1 MGTVTM
7 VIAFSAILFCAMI
20 INLAAKPK
28 FAVRLTGIAVL
39 VTAIGGLLMYGY
51 GFSVVAEG
59 YLAII
64 RTTLAVCGMFVGKND
79 FAVMKEVPFFQNPA
93 VECVFWII
101 HLFALYATASAAIV
115 TVGGRLLKKLKLWL
129 IKRGNLVI
137 IYGVNEE
144 TIEFG
149 QQMVSRGEDS
159 ILFVDPS
166 PTPNGESAVMAMGC
180 VLCSDSTALIP
191 DKKFLRSIGAKR
203 GKRKIQLYALD
214 KDRIQNVEYAK
225 KLLRAFQAKEI
236 DAAQTS
242 LVLQEED
249 EEIGILFQASGEH
262 YGYGSVAVVSQSGM
276 VARLLV
282 QKYPPCRTL
291 HFDEQARATEDF
303 EALIVGFGKIGQ
315 AVLRQLVMNSQF
327 EGSHFHVGIFAPN
340 CHQVKGF
347 MAHDCKAMLDNYDIQ
362 FFAEDARSGAMY
374 DYLWEHRQ
382 SLKYIV
388 LCTGNEKLNE
398 EIECEIKKYLSR
410 VQNNAEVYR
419 CSYSGI
425 YSVSKNVIPT
435 HYSVYSPEVLCFG
448 EIDKRAI
455 ALNNYYCKGNPEE
468 ASSNWAKCDYFSRM
482 SNRAAADFQPAMK
495 WALGEERTKGLREG
509 KNVDEQTLENLGR
522 TEHLRWC
529 AFHFCMGFDT
539 MDEKTYAERA
549 AQYQQEVEQ
558 NGASKLRI
566 GKDLVGKKHACL
578 IPWEELSTLSARE
591 NAITGGN
598 VDYEA
603 MEMMT
608 VLDFL
613 RGVE

>member
-39 VTAIGGLLMYGY
+39 VTIIGGLLMYGY

-59 YLAII
+59 YLAVV

-79 FAVMKEVPFFQNPA
+79 FAMMKEVPFFQNPV
-93 VECVFWII
+93 VEFVFWMI

-115 TVGGRLLKKLKLWL
+115 TVGAGLLKKLKLWL

-137 IYGVNEE
+137 IYGVNEQS
-144 TIEFG
+144 IEFG
-149 QQMVSRGEDS
+149 QQMVARGEDS

-166 PTPNGESAVMAMGC
+166 PTPAGESAVMAMGC
-180 VLCSDSTALIP
+180 VLCSDSTALFP
-191 DKKFLRSIGAKR
+191 DKKFLRSIGAKKGR
-203 GKRKIQLYALD
+203 RKIQIYALD

-225 KLLRAFQAKEI
+225 KLLKAFQNKGI
-236 DAAQTS
+236 DVAQTG

-249 EEIGILFQASGEH
+249 EEIGILFQASGDQ

-282 QKYPPCRTL
+282 QKYPPCRTIK
-291 HFDEQARATEDF
+291 FDEQARATEDF

-315 AVLRQLVMNSQF
+315 AVLRQLVMNGQF
-327 EGSHFHVGIFAPN
+327 EGSHFQVSIFAPN
-340 CHQVKGF
+340 CNQVKGF
-347 MAHDCKAMLDNYDIQ
+347 LAHDCKSMLENYDIR
-362 FFAEDARSGAMY
+362 FFEEDARSEAMF
-374 DYLWEHRQ
+374 DYLWEHRK

-388 LCTGNEKLNE
+388 LCTGNDKLNE
-398 EIECEIKKYLSR
+398 EIECEIKKYLTR
-410 VQNNAEVYR
+410 VQNQAEVYR
-419 CSYSGI
+419 CGYNGV

-455 ALNNYYCKGNPEE
+455 ALNNFYCKGRPEE
-468 ASSNWAKCDYFSRM
+468 ALDNWANCDYFSRM
-482 SNRAAADFQPAMK
+482 SNRAAADFHPAMV
-495 WALGEERTKGLREG
+495 WALGEERTKALKEG
-509 KNVDEQTLENLGR
+509 RALDEQTLENLGR

-539 MDEKTYAERA
+539 MDKETYAERA
-549 AQYQQEVEQ
+549 DRYLKEVEEKG
-558 NGASKLRI
+558 NSKLRI
-566 GKDLVGKKHACL
+566 GKDLEGKKHACL
-578 IPWEELSTLSARE
+578 ISWEELGALSAKE

-603 MEMMT
+603 MEKIT